1 MQMQPSHSGQPS
13 ATPQQEA
20 MRVLRERYERGEIAF
35 ESFQRGLDAL
45 LLARD
50 AEECQ
55 AIMNGLPT
63 LPISKLDQLDALS
76 QPSFSVPAP
85 LQRSGQ
91 PKRLVAFFSQVKR
104 MNHAWKLDPDTTGSA
119 IFGQMDLDLNLAALP
134 PHVTMTLSAV
144 FGQITVYVPA
154 TARVR
159 VRSSAFMGEANIFGE
174 SSGGI
179 FVTDDTTSEGATPN
193 QPEATT
199 IDLEVRAF
207 FGEVKV
213 IQGENPSLFKK
224 IGNIVRRMIAEPE
237 SGRLSRPS

>member
-1 MQMQPSHSGQPS
+1 
-13 ATPQQEA
+13 

-50 AEECQ
+50 ADECQ

-63 LPISKLDQLDALS
+63 LPINKLDQLDVLS
-76 QPSFSVPAP
+76 QPSSVPAP
-85 LQRSGQ
+85 FPRSGQ

-104 MNHAWKLDPDTTGSA
+104 MNHAWKLDPDTSGGA

-144 FGQITVYVPA
+144 FGQVTVYVPA

-179 FVTDDTTSEGATPN
+179 FVSDETTSEGTTPN
-193 QPEATT
+193 HPEVTT